1 MNCGR
6 RKERWLQTKR
16 RGGVDRKWCAF
27 KESVSYVQGL
37 STISEKKPKK
47 RPRDFLSDPFP
58 ILVWRGFTRTPH
70 HLNGSRGLCTV
81 PMHTRDAYFPSCA
94 TLIAHTPEIC
104 AYKGGCGSKKFLWFL
119 VKLEMNKKL
128 SDTKNHAF
136 YGTNRFLKIATP
148 ILHQY

>member
-1 MNCGR
+1 
-6 RKERWLQTKR
+6 
-16 RGGVDRKWCAF
+16 
-27 KESVSYVQGL
+27 
-37 STISEKKPKK
+37 
-47 RPRDFLSDPFP
+47 
-58 ILVWRGFTRTPH
+58 
-70 HLNGSRGLCTV
+70 
-81 PMHTRDAYFPSCA
+81 MHTRDAYFPSCA